1 MPYCGAR
8 NTFVMGAYIMK
19 AHVERQFV
27 RVVENEFNRIYPF
40 LKIEFEKNGN
50 IRPDAADLEGP
61 DYDILRTR
69 ARHLL
74 QEELNITDAMKVSEL
89 EAALQQVF
97 GNSAQVYRKSGN
109 FWIGTRMTRDW
120 NLKQQNDHGRELI

>member
-1 MPYCGAR
+1 
-8 NTFVMGAYIMK
+8 MK

-61 DYDILRTR
+61 DYDILRKR

-74 QEELNITDAMKVSEL
+74 LEELNITDAMKVSDL
-89 EAALQQVF
+89 ETALHQVF
-97 GNSAQVYRKSGN
+97 GNAVQVFRKGGN
-109 FWIGTRMTRDW
+109 FWIGTRMTREW
-120 NLKQQNDHGRELI
+120 TLKQQNDHGRELI

>member
-1 MPYCGAR
+1 
-8 NTFVMGAYIMK
+8 MK
-19 AHVERQFV
+19 AYVERQFV

-61 DYDILRTR
+61 DFDILRKK
-69 ARHLL
+69 ARGLL
-74 QEELNITDAMKVSEL
+74 LDELNITETTKVSEL
-89 EAALQQVF
+89 ETALQQVF
-97 GNSAQVYRKSGN
+97 GNAPQVFRKSGN

-120 NLKQQNDHGRELI
+120 TLKQQNDHGRELI

>member
-1 MPYCGAR
+1 
-8 NTFVMGAYIMK
+8 MK

-27 RVVENEFNRIYPF
+27 RIVENEFNRIYPF

-61 DYDILRTR
+61 DYDVLRTR

-74 QEELNITDAMKVSEL
+74 LKELNITDAMKVSEL
-89 EAALQQVF
+89 EAALRQVF
-97 GNSAQVYRKSGN
+97 GNAVQVFRKGGN

-120 NLKQQNDHGRELI
+120 SLKQQNDHGRELI